1 MLAGHPLVE
10 PAELG
15 KELLAPRQH
24 ILKGG
29 RPRRPGCHASTTARP
44 RSAGGSGLSQAP
56 RLVADG
62 LNVAGAAPGL
72 GARGRPDERSRLATT
87 ADLPLGGAPPDHLQ
101 APYRAREERVDL
113 SMRPIAGESSA
124 LHPESLPYVH
134 VDDGP
139 LSAKPPFQARA
150 GLA

>member
-56 RLVADG
+56 RLVGDG
-62 LNVAGAAPGL
+62 PNVARAAPGL
-72 GARGRPDERSRLATT
+72 GARGRPDERSRLAAT
-87 ADLPLGGAPPDHLQ
+87 ADLPLGGAPRDHLQ
-101 APYRAREERVDL
+101 APYRARDERVGL
-113 SMRPIAGESSA
+113 SMRPSAGEPA
-124 LHPESLPYVH
+124 APHPAASPPRPAAPPTRPLP
-134 VDDGP
+134 
-139 LSAKPPFQARA
+139 
-150 GLA
+150 